1 MSQIPRLLRALSE
14 PLLID
19 PRVGRQLVHLFAR
32 KLGGEAFTG
41 AEIHAELHAARGG
54 VSTSEAA
61 PRIGVI
67 TVRGIIAQH
76 PQSMGASTEGIGA
89 QLRALLASRSV
100 DAILFDVDSPGG
112 TVSGV
117 PELAGEIAS
126 ARGAKPMAALSN
138 GLMASA
144 AYWLGAATGHVFVAP
159 SGETGSIGVY
169 TAHEDWSAALEQD
182 GVKITPVSAGKYKLE
197 GAPWAAPT
205 EEYLATLEERVQ
217 EVYGWFVKDV
227 AAFRRDTQQNVRAGY
242 GEGRVLGAAQSVKA
256 NLADAVGTFDD
267 AVAWL
272 AARADARK
280 GPSAEANRR
289 RLALDAEAARMA

>member
-1 MSQIPRLLRALSE
+1 MLRALSE

-19 PRVGRQLVHLFAR
+19 PRVGRQHVHLFAR
-32 KLGGEAFTG
+32 KLGGEAFNG
-41 AEIHAELHAARGG
+41 AEIHAALGAARGG
-54 VSTSEAA
+54 ASTREAP
-61 PRIGVI
+61 PRIAVI
-67 TVRGIIAQH
+67 TVRGIITQH
-76 PQSMGASTEGIGA
+76 PQSMGASTEDIGA
-89 QLRALLASRSV
+89 QFRAALASRNV
-100 DAILFDVDSPGG
+100 DAILFDIDSPGG
-112 TVSGV
+112 TVSGM
-117 PELAGEIAS
+117 PELADEIAA
-126 ARGAKPMAALSN
+126 ARGVKPMAALANS
-138 GLMASA
+138 LMASL
-144 AYWLGAATGHVFVAP
+144 AYWLGAATGHVFVTP
-159 SGETGSIGVY
+159 SGETGSIGVF
-169 TAHEDWSAALEQD
+169 TAHEDLTQALEQD
-182 GVKITPVSAGKYKLE
+182 GVKITAISAGKYKLE

-289 RLALDAEAARMA
+289 RLALDAEAGRIA